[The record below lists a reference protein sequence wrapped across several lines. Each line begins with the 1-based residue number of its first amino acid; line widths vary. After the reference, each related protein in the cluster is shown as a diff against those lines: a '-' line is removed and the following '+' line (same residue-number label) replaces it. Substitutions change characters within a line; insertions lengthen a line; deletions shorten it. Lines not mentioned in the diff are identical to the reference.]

1 MPTTP
6 WLDFSDVVLPSMTD
20 IIYVSLVSGVFPTFY
35 KSAIVKPLLKKSTL
49 NPDDMKN
56 YRAISN
62 LSFMSKKVVVYHIL
76 LHLNRYKTFNDFQ
89 SSYRLGHSTE
99 TALLRVVNDLLSE

>member
-35 KSAIVKPLLKKSTL
+35 KSAIVKQILKKFTL

-56 YRAISN
+56 YRRISS
-62 LSFMSKKVVVYHIL
+62 LSFMSKKW
-76 LHLNRYKTFNDFQ
+76 LNIIVCFI
-89 SSYRLGHSTE
+89 
-99 TALLRVVNDLLSE
+99 